1 MSNKTEVKGV
11 DKSVKIPKLTRK
23 QKAFADELL
32 ADKKISATEAI
43 VRAYNVEDRN
53 TASVMGVEN
62 LRKPS
67 IIAYLDQHVQMA
79 KSRVVE
85 LASQDEDKRLSF
97 DASRDILD
105 RTLGKATQKIET
117 QNTSINLVISMK

>member
-1 MSNKTEVKGV
+1 MQVMNKTGKL
-11 DKSVKIPKLTRK
+11 PKLTRK

-43 VRAYNVEDRN
+43 VRTYNVEDRN

-67 IIAYLDQHVQMA
+67 IMAYLDQHVQMA

-105 RTLGKATQKIET
+105 RTLGKAVQRVVSENANVNIT
-117 QNTSINLVISMK
+117 VSMK